1 MIPKSVSQLIFSIK
15 ETLEGTYSNILCV
28 GEISNLTSSASGHYY
43 FNLSDSSASISCALF
58 KMDAYRNPIIR
69 TIKNGDKIIVSGP
82 ISLYAKRG
90 TFQVLVKKL
99 VKSGKGTLLEKYN
112 QLKQKLA
119 DEGMFDLETKKEIP
133 KFAKKIIV
141 ITAQNSA
148 ALADFTNVFERRALM
163 GEVIVIPSLV
173 QGEKS
178 EQSLI
183 KAFKKTQEIP
193 DVDLIVFT
201 RGGGSMEDLW
211 SFNSELLARMINKAS
226 IPVISAIGHQVDYTI
241 CDYVSDYRV
250 ETPTAA
256 AEKITEK
263 QVELKERIFYSKKS
277 LDSIMNQRL
286 SYYKNRLF
294 EFSPFQN
301 INRINGILQN
311 HQRRLE
317 RSNIAANSHR
327 YLQLESRSYELDEL
341 ISKLKSSMNI
351 KLTDKLHQLSS
362 LNRQL
367 KSLDPKNVLSRGYS
381 ILRDN
386 DQVISSK
393 NSFQKIDTNDL
404 NIEFHDGIVKLQKR

>member
-1 MIPKSVSQLIFSIK
+1 MTPKSVSQLVFSIK
-15 ETLEGTYSNILCV
+15 ETLEGHYSNILCV
-28 GEISNLTSSASGHYY
+28 GEISNLSSSASGHYY
-43 FNLSDSSASISCALF
+43 FNLSDSNSSISCALF

-90 TFQVLVKKL
+90 TFQILVKKI
-99 VKSGKGTLLEKYN
+99 VKSGKGTLLEQYN

-119 DEGMFDLETKKEIP
+119 NEGMFDLDIKKEIP
-133 KFAKKIIV
+133 KFAKKIVV

-148 ALADFTNVFERRALM
+148 ALADFSNVFQRRALM
-163 GEVIVIPSLV
+163 GEVIIIPSLV

-183 KAFKKTQEIP
+183 NAFKRAQAIL

-211 SFNSELLARMINKAS
+211 SFNSELLARMIYAAD

-263 QVELKERIFYSKKS
+263 QIELKERIFYSKKS
-277 LDSIMNQRL
+277 LDSTMNQRL
-286 SYYKNRLF
+286 SYYKNKLY

-301 INRINGILQN
+301 INRINNVLQTYE
-311 HQRRLE
+311 RRL
-317 RSNIAANSHR
+317 SQLNLTTNSHR
-327 YLQLESRSYELDEL
+327 YLQLESKSYELDEL
-341 ISKLKSSMNI
+341 LARMRTSISSKI
-351 KLTDKLHQLSS
+351 TDNSHQINS
-362 LNRQL
+362 LDRQL

-381 ILRDN
+381 ILREN

-393 NSFQKIDTNDL
+393 KTFDKKTTNDL